1 MDTYCFKKV
10 KSSSILIL
18 IERDD
23 GTKKKQTLERTTMR
37 KRLSK
42 YIFYSSFSLL
52 TFATKK

>member
-23 GTKKKQTLERTTMR
+23 GTKKETNFGENNNA
-37 KRLSK
+37 SV
-42 YIFYSSFSLL
+42 SLRRE
-52 TFATKK
+52 

>member
-23 GTKKKQTLERTTMR
+23 GTKKKQTLERTTMQAC
-37 KRLSK
+37 L
-42 YIFYSSFSLL
+42 
-52 TFATKK
+52 

>member
-23 GTKKKQTLERTTMR
+23 GQTTGRYPVTV
-37 KRLSK
+37 
-42 YIFYSSFSLL
+42 
-52 TFATKK
+52 